1 MANGDAVVLFN
12 FRGDRAIEISRALE
26 EQPFDEF
33 DRGSMPE
40 LFYCGMLQYDGD
52 LNIPRNHLVDPPQ
65 IDRTMS
71 EFLCAEKVKTFAVSE
86 TQKFGH
92 VTYFWNGNRSGRFDE
107 SLETWV
113 EIPSD
118 NIEFSRAPAMKAA
131 EITDAT
137 IELIRTGQ
145 YRFGRINFANGDM
158 VGHSGDIE
166 ATVSAIE
173 VVDKSLGRLLEAVAE
188 CHGTVIVTADHGNA
202 DEMFVEKNGERI
214 VRTAHS
220 LNPVPFVIIDCH
232 DDNAYSMADLEQPG
246 LANVAATVFNLLGYR
261 APEDYMPSLI
271 RFPGEPESRCP
282 IHHGSVVNL
291 ALETVKLPNHE
302 LLALEIVRHPGG
314 AVVVARDE
322 NNQVGL
328 IRQFRHAAGG
338 WIWEFPAG
346 LLEAG
351 EQPIDA
357 AKREL
362 REEAGCTADTWESL
376 GTTLTTPGFCT
387 ERLHIFLATGLHLEQ
402 PDPQQH
408 EFIEVR
414 WTPLP
419 QVVEMARHGEIDD
432 AKTIVTLF
440 RLTAAMGD

>member
-1 MANGDAVVLFN
+1 M
-12 FRGDRAIEISRALE
+12 
-26 EQPFDEF
+26 
-33 DRGSMPE
+33 
-40 LFYCGMLQYDGD
+40 
-52 LNIPRNHLVDPPQ
+52 
-65 IDRTMS
+65 
-71 EFLCAEKVKTFAVSE
+71 
-86 TQKFGH
+86 
-92 VTYFWNGNRSGRFDE
+92 
-107 SLETWV
+107 

-220 LNPVPFVIIDCH
+220 LNPVPFVIIDSH

-271 RFPGEPESRCP
+271 RFPGEPESRRP

-322 NNQVGL
+322 HNQVGL

-351 EQPIDA
+351 EHPIDA

-362 REEAGCTADTWESL
+362 REEAGCTADTW
-376 GTTLTTPGFCT
+376 GIAGDNPYNAGI
-387 ERLHIFLATGLHLEQ
+387 LH
-402 PDPQQH
+402 
-408 EFIEVR
+408 R
-414 WTPLP
+414 
-419 QVVEMARHGEIDD
+419 
-432 AKTIVTLF
+432 
-440 RLTAAMGD
+440 TAAYFPGNRPPSGAARPTTTRIYRGSLDTVAAGCGDGTARRNRRCQNHRYPVQADCGGR